1 MEIRLPG
8 QPSSGYESLKGS
20 DIKEALN
27 GEIIKPVLVR
37 EESDVVAPSYML
49 DMSDV
54 PSVTEDSLKAIKGM
68 LRGGDT
74 AVYIR
79 NNNVMALIGYGD
91 SIVLYS
97 VLTGLVKHLY
107 SGMCKVYFNNGS
119 GFKAVR
125 EMDVHGVRLK
135 L

>member
-8 QPSSGYESLKGS
+8 QPSGCFESVKGS
-20 DIKEALN
+20 DIKEVLS
-27 GEIIKPVLVR
+27 GEVIKPVLVR
-37 EESDVVAPSYML
+37 EVSVVLSPPYML

-54 PSVTEDSLKAIKGM
+54 PSVTEDSLNAIKGM